1 LPKPGKPERPDPAAE
16 CGARRIR
23 PLRIAPAAVALAALL
38 LLPTRLPGQSGGG
51 HILFG
56 DLKVDERRAPALGP
70 QTFQVILTTLAGDI
84 VARQTVAAN
93 GRYRFLDVR
102 NGDYYLVVEADNQEV
117 ARVQLLIMEAVK
129 TDIRRDLEL
138 TWQRQPGQEKAP
150 LAGGA
155 AARETYAR
163 SPGQAA
169 LLEKALKAS
178 GEKEYRKALDLL
190 QEIVAADPRDF
201 EAWTEMGTVSF
212 QMRDYG
218 EAEKSYRRALQENP
232 SYVLALRNLG
242 KLLFE
247 KKDYQGAIPVLTKAS
262 GQSPPS
268 AEIYRLLG
276 ECYLGIKKGS
286 TAEGLLKKAL
296 ELDPQGQADAHL
308 RLAALYNAAG
318 YKNLAAEQY
327 EQFLAKRPDFPE
339 RKKLEEYIRRN
350 KP

>member
-1 LPKPGKPERPDPAAE
+1 MRGGCRTGGL
-16 CGARRIR
+16 
-23 PLRIAPAAVALAALL
+23 LRLHTAVVLAALI
-38 LLPTRLPGQSGGG
+38 LPAARLAGQSGGG

-70 QTFQVILTTLAGDI
+70 QTFQVVLMTLAGNV

-102 NGDYYLVVEADNQEV
+102 NGDYYLVVEMDNQEV

-138 TWQRQPGQEKAP
+138 AWQAASAREKASSP
-150 LAGGA
+150 KTASA
-155 AARETYAR
+155 KVVYAR
-163 SPGQAA
+163 SAEQAA
-169 LLEKALKAS
+169 LLEEALTAAAN
-178 GEKEYRKALDLL
+178 KEYRKALALL

-212 QMRDYG
+212 QMREYG

-232 SYVLALRNLG
+232 GYVLALRNLG